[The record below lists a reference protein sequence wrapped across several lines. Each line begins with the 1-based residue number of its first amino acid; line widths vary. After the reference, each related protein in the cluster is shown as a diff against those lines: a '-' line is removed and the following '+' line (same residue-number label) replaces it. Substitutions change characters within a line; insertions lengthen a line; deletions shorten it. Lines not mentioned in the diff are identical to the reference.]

1 MEQVEIMGSK
11 IVVRDLT
18 LDDQETAQILGEYQ
32 PDEQIG
38 VLKQAIRLGLIV
50 RRQASTVGNVDFV
63 KLEFQN
69 LKQEME
75 KYWKDQVVK
84 KIDETTKTYFDAS
97 EGILPR
103 KLAQYFGGDGEKG
116 KLGELF
122 NEKNTESIPYQF
134 RQMLKTELT
143 GEGSAFLKAL
153 DPDDKNSPIGRLKKN
168 LQDPIVSLRD
178 KVVGKEAAKEVAET
192 GTQKG
197 APYEDLVYRYVD
209 QIGASFGDKV
219 EDVSNQNVAGD
230 YVSTLNP
237 ETVPGQS
244 IRIAIDAKDKLMGM
258 KACEDTLRD
267 AKGRWDAQV
276 ALLVFAKEEQTP
288 FSSPIGVRKLHEGYV
303 CVFEKEDLDSRV
315 LQTAYLMARIDAVR
329 SVQRSV
335 VQVDPAL
342 VQEKLEQAV
351 QKLKDF
357 VTLKRKITSTQNDLG
372 SIREFVDTLH
382 RECRENL
389 EDAWHALGIK
399 EPIPSLV
406 EESQAE
412 M

>member
-1 MEQVEIMGSK
+1 M
-11 IVVRDLT
+11 
-18 LDDQETAQILGEYQ
+18 
-32 PDEQIG
+32 
-38 VLKQAIRLGLIV
+38 
-50 RRQASTVGNVDFV
+50 
-63 KLEFQN
+63 
-69 LKQEME
+69 
-75 KYWKDQVVK
+75 
-84 KIDETTKTYFDAS
+84 
-97 EGILPR
+97 
-103 KLAQYFGGDGEKG
+103 
-116 KLGELF
+116 
-122 NEKNTESIPYQF
+122 
-134 RQMLKTELT
+134 
-143 GEGSAFLKAL
+143 
-153 DPDDKNSPIGRLKKN
+153 
-168 LQDPIVSLRD
+168 
-178 KVVGKEAAKEVAET
+178 
-192 GTQKG
+192 
-197 APYEDLVYRYVD
+197 
-209 QIGASFGDKV
+209 
-219 EDVSNQNVAGD
+219 
-230 YVSTLNP
+230 
-237 ETVPGQS
+237 
-244 IRIAIDAKDKLMGM
+244 
-258 KACEDTLRD
+258 
-267 AKGRWDAQV
+267 
-276 ALLVFAKEEQTP
+276 
-288 FSSPIGVRKLHEGYV
+288 